1 MDALDLIFK
10 IRGRGYSVIA
20 DGSYLDISPTSDL
33 SPDDNIPAELMRQ
46 LEQNK
51 PEILCALHREAELLR
66 LVFLVS
72 NHQGFSQQEYQETI
86 VSALLDQPNSL
97 IRFAA
102 HAHALGLL

>member
-10 IRGRGYSVIA
+10 IRGRGYTVIA

-33 SPDDNIPAELMRQ
+33 SPDNIPAELMRQ

-102 HAHALGLL
+102 YAHALGLL